1 MANEISIQFK
11 LAGTKNGT
19 TVQNNGSGLG
29 YKQQTIQSSL
39 NKMAQNVQDVGT
51 TAEDLLTG
59 DVPLTSEHWVLLI
72 NRDPTNYVDVEAHKD
87 AANFA
92 TIARMRPGEP
102 FMCRLNAQSSGYPK
116 LKLKANTAACPVE
129 VIVISAGDPAL

>member
-11 LAGTKNGT
+11 LAATKGGV
-19 TVQNNGSGLG
+19 TVQNSGSSLG
-29 YKQQTIQSSL
+29 YKQQNMQSSL
-39 NKMAQNVQDVGT
+39 TRMIQVVQDVGT
-51 TAEDLLTG
+51 TSEDLLTG
-59 DVPLTSEHWVLLI
+59 DVPLGSEQWVLLI

-87 AANFA
+87 ASNFA

-102 FMCRLNAQSSGYPK
+102 FLCRLNAQSGGYPK
-116 LKLKANTAACPVE
+116 LRLKANTASCPVE